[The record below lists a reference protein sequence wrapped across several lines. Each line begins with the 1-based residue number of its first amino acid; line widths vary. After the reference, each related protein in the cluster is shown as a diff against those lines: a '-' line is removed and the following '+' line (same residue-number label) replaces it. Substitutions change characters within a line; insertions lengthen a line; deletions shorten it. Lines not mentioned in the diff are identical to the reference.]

1 MSEFD
6 HPSKEYI
13 LAMDVFSSR
22 EDAQSQQ
29 NMFIPT
35 CFRSFSA
42 QTANGSD
49 FFLIAI
55 KTMKYV
61 CYNSADNE

>member
-1 MSEFD
+1 
-6 HPSKEYI
+6 
-13 LAMDVFSSR
+13 MDFFSSR
-22 EDAQSQQ
+22 EDEQSQQ

-35 CFRSFSA
+35 CFRPHIA
-42 QTANGSD
+42 QTAYRSD

-61 CYNSADNE
+61 CYNSADYE